1 MSKTP
6 MQTGLQIA
14 VVLLL
19 AFVFLLTTDL
29 LLLFFVPIVVY
40 AIWSIYDKTRDLERR
55 LSELEKPGEKK
66 PEGQ

>member
-1 MSKTP
+1 

-29 LLLFFVPIVVY
+29 LLLFFVPIVIY
-40 AIWSIYDKTRDLERR
+40 AIWNIYDKTRDLERR

>member
-1 MSKTP
+1 

-40 AIWSIYDKTRDLERR
+40 AIWNIYDKTRDLERR

>member
-19 AFVFLLTTDL
+19 AFVFLLTTEL

-40 AIWSIYDKTRDLERR
+40 VIWSIYDKTRDLERR

>member
-1 MSKTP
+1 
-6 MQTGLQIA
+6 MQTGLQIV

-40 AIWSIYDKTRDLERR
+40 AIWNIYDKTRDLERR
-55 LSELEKPGEKK
+55 LSELEKPGVKK

>member
-40 AIWSIYDKTRDLERR
+40 AIWNIYDKTRDLERR